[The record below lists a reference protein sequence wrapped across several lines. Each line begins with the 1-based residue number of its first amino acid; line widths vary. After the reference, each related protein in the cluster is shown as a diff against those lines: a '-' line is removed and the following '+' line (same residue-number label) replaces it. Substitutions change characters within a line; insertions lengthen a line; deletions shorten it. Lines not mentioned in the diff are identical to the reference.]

1 MNEIH
6 RYENNFE
13 FYKKMPQ
20 IITII
25 QCILIFIWSIVDV
38 AAFTKTTYSKYSSE
52 TSYGI
57 MQVPSPFLALIIW
70 WLIGAGLA
78 LLNYLLTTL
87 IIAPTVLQT
96 QAAVEYLHR
105 SQAASSANKNS
116 SDFTSTEETHDS
128 YCMHCGAKLAN
139 GDKTCPNCG
148 MPLEPLDDTFIQ
160 E

>member
-1 MNEIH
+1 MNEINL
-6 RYENNFE
+6 YENNFAL
-13 FYKKMPQ
+13 YKKLPQ
-20 IITII
+20 IILII
-25 QCILIFIWSIVDV
+25 QCSLILIWSIVDA

-52 TSYGI
+52 TFYGI
-57 MQVPSPFLALIIW
+57 MQVPSPFLVLIIW

-78 LLNYLLTTL
+78 LLNYFLTTL

-105 SQAASSANKNS
+105 SQAASSNPSFVS
-116 SDFTSTEETHDS
+116 SEEMHDS
-128 YCMHCGAKLAN
+128 YCMYCGAKLAN

-148 MPLEPLDDTFIQ
+148 MPLEPSDDTFIQ